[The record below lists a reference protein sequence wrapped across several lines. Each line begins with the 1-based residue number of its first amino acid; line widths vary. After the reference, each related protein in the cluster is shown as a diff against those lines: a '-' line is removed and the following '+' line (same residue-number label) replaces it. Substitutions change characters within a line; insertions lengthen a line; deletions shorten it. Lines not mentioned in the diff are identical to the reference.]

1 MDYWIICD
9 DNLGVKLGSISKFHS
24 ELNIK
29 SIHEKE
35 LFQICVG
42 SLISWCKPFCEVTAS
57 FFLGGEKG
65 WEVGKG
71 VGINS
76 QTERKKEEKKMK
88 RSKEWII

>member
-57 FFLGGEKG
+57 FFLGGGE
-65 WEVGKG
+65 G
-71 VGINS
+71 VGGGERGRDKQSN
-76 QTERKKEEKKMK
+76 RKKKRRKENEKK
-88 RSKEWII
+88 